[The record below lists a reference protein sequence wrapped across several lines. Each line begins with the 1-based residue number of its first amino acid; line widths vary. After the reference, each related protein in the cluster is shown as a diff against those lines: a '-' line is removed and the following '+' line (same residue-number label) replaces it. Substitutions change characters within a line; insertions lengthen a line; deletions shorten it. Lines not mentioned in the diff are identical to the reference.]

1 MATSNVVLEVSQL
14 RAAQAGAEVVSGID
28 LTVSQGEVVALLG
41 PNGAGK
47 STVVDAICGFV
58 EKRGGVV
65 RFEGRDVTG
74 FTPYKLARLGLIQV
88 SQTRDLFP
96 DMSVRENLA
105 IGFEALGGRR
115 SGAIPMERVLEI
127 FPRLRERLAQR
138 AGSLSGGE
146 QQMLAIARALA
157 GAPKVLLLDEPST
170 GLAPVIVDQIVE
182 LMRRLTEEG
191 LTLVLVEQNVGIALD
206 LCDRFVVLKGGRM
219 VFDGDRA
226 RLGDRPREFLAELY
240 L

>member
-1 MATSNVVLEVSQL
+1 MMKVVLEVSKL

-28 LTVSQGEVVALLG
+28 LRVSEGEVVALLG

-58 EKRGGVV
+58 EKRGGAVV
-65 RFEGRDVTG
+65 FEGRDVTAYA
-74 FTPYKLARLGLIQV
+74 PYKLARLGLIQV
-88 SQTRDLFP
+88 SQARDLFP

-105 IGFEALGGRR
+105 IGAEALGGRR
-115 SGAIPMERVLEI
+115 SDAIPMERVLEI
-127 FPRLRERLAQR
+127 FPRLRERLSQR

-170 GLAPVIVDQIVE
+170 GLAPVIVDQIVD
-182 LMRRLTEEG
+182 LMRRLTKEG
-191 LTLVLVEQNVGIALD
+191 LTLVLVEQNVGVALD

-219 VFDGDRA
+219 VFDGDKA
-226 RLGDRPREFLAELY
+226 QLGEKPREFLAGLY